1 MPDLTKQK
9 WRSKFEAWL
18 LDSGAED
25 GHAAWG
31 ERKGLVIGSMR
42 GTIVELGPGT
52 GVNMRYY
59 APGVRVIAIEPNP
72 VMHPKLRAVA
82 EAHDVDLE
90 IRQLDGASID
100 VGDGEAG
107 GVVGTLLLCGVDD
120 PAQVIAEAHRVLKP
134 GGTYFFIEHVESPAR
149 SRTRRVQRVLHRPHR
164 WMFNGCDI
172 TRDTAM
178 TLRNGPF
185 VDVEI
190 DVVDR
195 GRSALWVRHQ
205 IAGVAQKSPA
215 KEAG

>member
-1 MPDLTKQK
+1 MVPDLTKQK

-18 LDSGAED
+18 LDSGAD
-25 GHAAWG
+25 DSHAAWG
-31 ERKGLVIGSMR
+31 DRKSAVIGAMR

-72 VMHPKLRAVA
+72 VMHERLREQAA
-82 EAHDVDLE
+82 AHDVDIE

-100 VGDGEAG
+100 VADGSAD

-120 PAQVIAEAHRVLKP
+120 AKQVINEAHRILKP
-134 GGTYFFIEHVESPAR
+134 GGRYFFVEHVESPAG
-149 SRTRRVQRVLHRPHR
+149 SRTRQAQGLLRRPHR

-172 TRDTAM
+172 TCATAE

-185 VDVEI
+185 ANVEI
-190 DVVDR
+190 EAVDR
-195 GRSALWVRHQ
+195 GRAALWVRHQ
-205 IAGVAQKSPA
+205 IAGVAQKGPV
-215 KEAG
+215 E

>member
-25 GHAAWG
+25 SHAAWG
-31 ERKGLVIGSMR
+31 ERKSSVIGAMQ
-42 GTIVELGPGT
+42 GTVVELGPGT

-72 VMHPKLRAVA
+72 VMHPLLQAKAD
-82 EAHDVDLE
+82 EHGVDLE

-100 VGDGEAG
+100 VGDGEAD

-120 PAQVIAEAHRVLKP
+120 AEQVVREAHRVLQP
-134 GGTYFFIEHVESPAR
+134 GGRYFFIEHVEAPAD
-149 SRTRRVQRVLHRPHR
+149 SRTRRVQRVLRRPHR

-172 TRDTAM
+172 RCDTAT
-178 TLRNGPF
+178 TLRDGPF
-185 VDVEI
+185 SDVEI
-190 DVVDR
+190 DAVDR
-195 GRSALWVRHQ
+195 GRSALWVRYQ
-205 IAGVAQKSPA
+205 IAGVAQKSLA
-215 KEAG
+215 